1 MSTPSQRLLGFVASV
16 ISGVLLFVAGEPLGI
31 GPLAWAALVP
41 LMIAVLSERKLVWS
55 WLYGLAF
62 GIAYFGVHLSWIFL
76 FGWMAW
82 TALVAFLAL
91 YLSAAAFLARVLR
104 RFPLAPALIAGAW
117 AGIELARDRWPVGG
131 YPWGTVG
138 TTQAAVPGVR
148 FLAGVVGV
156 YGLTFL
162 IVFFAALVA
171 DRVVSGG
178 WAWGSIAVVGGAI
191 LLFTAVDALRY
202 GSPPPGR
209 PERMLVVQGGVP
221 RPPRP
226 DQRNAILDAHITT
239 TRRAFERGEIPDVV
253 VWPED
258 AIGIGVRSGAE
269 REVAALARE
278 LGTPLLVGRSVTEDG
293 GFLNTVEHYTA
304 QGERAGRYVKRHPV
318 PFGEYVPFGFLRN
331 FVSTLEAEVP
341 YDLRPG
347 RDAVVFDVDG
357 TKIAAPICFES
368 VFPRDIR
375 DFTRRGAEIIIIS
388 TNNASFEHSYASQ
401 QHLAHARIRALET
414 RQWVVQAALA
424 GISAVTAPDGR
435 VEHATALFEQ
445 ASFSTTVRARPAHSL
460 YERVGDLF
468 PALFALGTLGAL
480 ALFGVTLVSGRTRR
494 EILSE

>member
-1 MSTPSQRLLGFVASV
+1 MSTRSQRLLGFVASV

-162 IVFFAALVA
+162 VVFFAALVA

-202 GSPPPGR
+202 G
-209 PERMLVVQGGVP
+209 
-221 RPPRP
+221 
-226 DQRNAILDAHITT
+226 
-239 TRRAFERGEIPDVV
+239 
-253 VWPED
+253 
-258 AIGIGVRSGAE
+258 
-269 REVAALARE
+269 
-278 LGTPLLVGRSVTEDG
+278 
-293 GFLNTVEHYTA
+293 
-304 QGERAGRYVKRHPV
+304 
-318 PFGEYVPFGFLRN
+318 
-331 FVSTLEAEVP
+331 
-341 YDLRPG
+341 
-347 RDAVVFDVDG
+347 
-357 TKIAAPICFES
+357 
-368 VFPRDIR
+368 
-375 DFTRRGAEIIIIS
+375 
-388 TNNASFEHSYASQ
+388 
-401 QHLAHARIRALET
+401 
-414 RQWVVQAALA
+414 
-424 GISAVTAPDGR
+424 
-435 VEHATALFEQ
+435 
-445 ASFSTTVRARPAHSL
+445 
-460 YERVGDLF
+460 
-468 PALFALGTLGAL
+468 
-480 ALFGVTLVSGRTRR
+480 
-494 EILSE
+494 